1 MLSPIPSGSMENTIQ
16 IGDFAV
22 GSRLNTKDIQ
32 RYDIVTFDSP
42 DNPKITYIKR
52 VIGLPGETVIV
63 QNGEVWV
70 DGEKLDDSFVKE
82 SMNDSGD
89 GTYVVPEGCYFMM
102 GDNRHNSLDS
112 RYWGF
117 VPEDHIV
124 GRPAMVWLSTD
135 AGRKFPN
142 NIRWRRFFKFV

>member
-52 VIGLPGETVIV
+52 VVGLPGETVIV

-70 DGEKLDDSFVKE
+70 DGEKLDDSFIKE
-82 SMNDSGD
+82 SMNDSGA

-102 GDNRHNSLDS
+102 GDNRNNSYDS
-112 RYWGF
+112 RFWKNKYVSKNTISSKTLF
-117 VPEDHIV
+117 IIPVHYI
-124 GRPAMVWLSTD
+124 LKIS
-135 AGRKFPN
+135 
-142 NIRWRRFFKFV
+142 RRTLVTLVVS